1 MPMGSKDNPKE
12 PTAADKAAS
21 TPDESGAPLSPH
33 ASQDPNIP
41 DDEYA
46 ELDPTKVV
54 GTYAM
59 QPDPNDE
66 RPAPQPVVPPGVNK
80 APADDE
86 PGAPAIG
93 GNPEK

>member
-1 MPMGSKDNPKE
+1 MPLSSKDSPKTPDPDE
-12 PTAADKAAS
+12 AAAKAAN
-21 TPDESGAPLSPH
+21 PH

-41 DDEYA
+41 DGPEAD
-46 ELDPTKVV
+46 LDPAKVV

-59 QPDPNDE
+59 QPDPNAD
-66 RPAPQPVVPPGVNK
+66 RPAPTPVVPPGVKK

-93 GNPEK
+93 GNPEKK

>member
-1 MPMGSKDNPKE
+1 MADEKTPSKA
-12 PTAADKAAS
+12 TAADKSAS
-21 TPDESGAPLSPH
+21 APDESGAPLSPH

-41 DDEYA
+41 DGPEA

-66 RPAPQPVVPPGVNK
+66 RPAPQPVVPPGVK
-80 APADDE
+80 LAPEDDE

-93 GNPEK
+93 GNE

>member
-1 MPMGSKDNPKE
+1 MALGSKDNP
-12 PTAADKAAS
+12 ADKAKA
-21 TPDESGAPLSPH
+21 TTGGANPH

-41 DDEYA
+41 DGPEAD
-46 ELDPTKVV
+46 LDPAKVV

-59 QPDPNDE
+59 QPDPNAD
-66 RPAPQPVVPPGVNK
+66 RPAPTPVVPPGVNE

-93 GNPEK
+93 GNE